1 MEILFLVEH
10 ETESDRWLPV
20 GFVRGGSPAVL
31 AVAIGDLVAALVPG
45 RFRYLPVAGI
55 GDWRYLELDPDG
67 AVLDTLR

>member
-1 MEILFLVEH
+1 METLFLVEH
-10 ETESDRWLPV
+10 EVESEHWAPV
-20 GFVRGGSPAVL
+20 GLVAGGTPAAL

-45 RFRYLPVAGI
+45 RFRYIPVVGI